1 MWGKPQKK
9 KRWKQKRQWFMTDA
23 KSTKQTTRY
32 KKNRTKLNDTILGL
46 ALQLDFI
53 HSSILSSIH
62 PFNSFHL
69 IWPKILIFPFPNFRF
84 LIFYPVRETKKWN
97 EKKRNNKVCH
107 WMMQRNCNCTYK
119 WMNNNNNK
127 IRYTFHHFFV
137 S

>member
-1 MWGKPQKK
+1 M
-9 KRWKQKRQWFMTDA
+9 
-23 KSTKQTTRY
+23 
-32 KKNRTKLNDTILGL
+32 GL

-127 IRYTFHHFFV
+127 IRYTFHHFFFV
-137 S
+137 VLFLHISITSVCVCIQSDFHGIFSPLFISHIVKNSD